1 MYDII
6 YSMKKKNGDK
16 TRKEHGGHP
25 NWKPGESGNPKGRP
39 KGSISITTVMKRLLQ
54 KIVKTQDG
62 TNKQRVETL
71 AGNILAMALNEGNE
85 AMIKLIWNYVD
96 GLPTQTVIGEG
107 LQPIIQLICSGKEKD
122 LKFPEV
128 KE

>member
-1 MYDII
+1 
-6 YSMKKKNGDK
+6 MKKKNGDK

-25 NWKPGESGNPKGRP
+25 NWKPGESGNLKGRP

-62 TNKQRVETL
+62 TSKQRVETL

-107 LQPIIQLICSGKEKD
+107 LQPIIQLICTGKEKD
-122 LKFPEV
+122 FKFPEV